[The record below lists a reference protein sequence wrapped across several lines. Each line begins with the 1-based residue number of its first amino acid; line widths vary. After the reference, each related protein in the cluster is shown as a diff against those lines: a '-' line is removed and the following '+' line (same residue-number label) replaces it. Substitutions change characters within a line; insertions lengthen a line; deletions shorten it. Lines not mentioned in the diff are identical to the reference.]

1 MMWRCRCYGG
11 PNDGHDWAG
20 APDVDWLRHKP
31 TNFHDL
37 VTASPDGALS
47 VETEVAGQYHAVPA
61 WGIWIWDPADPPNVL
76 IAHIAAELRREAE
89 YLPLGL
95 DSAKSLMR
103 RAAEEIERLRAEKPR
118 EERGWHIG
126 DRVYTAD
133 GRCFVLRGHVDV
145 EEVMK

>member
-1 MMWRCRCYGG
+1 MGPGRCYGG
-11 PNDGHDWAG
+11 PNDGRDWAG
-20 APDVDWLRHKP
+20 APGRVAWVRYKQRD
-31 TNFHDL
+31 FHDL
-37 VTASPDGALS
+37 VTAPPDGMLN
-47 VETEVAGQYHAVPA
+47 VETEVAGQYRAVPE
-61 WGIWIWDPADPPNVL
+61 WGIWIWEPADPPN
-76 IAHIAAELRREAE
+76 AHIAAELRREAE